1 MKNGQLALDDL
12 ATLQRRGQPTTPVLV
27 IAQGGG
33 RLINCTDLNDLARR
47 IVELTPQGAVLT
59 PTTWSW
65 PDLDSVHGFTVR
77 SGQDIVASCST
88 LGRPVAELEAAIA
101 AARGRA

>member
-12 ATLQRRGQPTTPVLV
+12 ATLRRRGQPTTPVLV

-47 IVELTPQGAVLT
+47 IVELTPEGATFT
-59 PTTWSW
+59 PSVWSW
-65 PDLDSVHGFTVR
+65 PDLDSVRGFTVR
-77 SGQDIVASCST
+77 AGQNVVASCST
-88 LGRPVAELEAAIA
+88 LNRPLAQLEAAIA
-101 AARGRA
+101 AARGRP